1 MTEKDIYNTIDA
13 AFVSKTAETNEETE
27 NKPVIDLSNKGIAKL
42 IMTGLVSSGIRRAT
56 SSAMK
61 TFGYAP
67 DLFGEKGQP
76 SVLTKVEIGLAS
88 VYVSRIFVNKTTK
101 MIDSDLDK
109 LADLFVEFR
118 DTFNNKESN

>member
-1 MTEKDIYNTIDA
+1 MTEKDLNNAIDA
-13 AFVSKTAETNEETE
+13 AFFSKSDETNEETE

-56 SSAMK
+56 TSAMK
-61 TFGYAP
+61 TFGYAQ

-76 SVLTKVEIGLAS
+76 SALTRVEIGLAS
-88 VYVSRIFVNKTTK
+88 VYMSRIFVNKTTK

-109 LADLFVEFR
+109 LADLIVEFK
-118 DTFNNKESN
+118 DTFSNKESN